1 MHTCLPVRRPA
12 PPQTRLC
19 GLSLLE
25 VQQFDRHKKSVV
37 AAIKALGSMV
47 RLVARRTDADKLEE
61 ELELKVAAALIKR
74 YWGGA
79 VWHSDHAFHSKSFA
93 CSQEQGDRE
102 HMLVDVRVVPLDY
115 CFPSVDWMHFP
126 PFVASHSHHGHA
138 AMWYRRC

>member
-1 MHTCLPVRRPA
+1 MHRPA

-61 ELELKVAAALIKR
+61 ELELKVAAALIKG
-74 YWGGA
+74 YWGGGA
-79 VWHSDHAFHSKSFA
+79 V
-93 CSQEQGDRE
+93 
-102 HMLVDVRVVPLDY
+102 
-115 CFPSVDWMHFP
+115 
-126 PFVASHSHHGHA
+126 
-138 AMWYRRC
+138 

>member
-1 MHTCLPVRRPA
+1 MHRPA

-47 RLVARRTDADKLEE
+47 RLVARRADADKLEE

-74 YWGGA
+74 YWGGGA
-79 VWHSDHAFHSKSFA
+79 V
-93 CSQEQGDRE
+93 
-102 HMLVDVRVVPLDY
+102 
-115 CFPSVDWMHFP
+115 
-126 PFVASHSHHGHA
+126 
-138 AMWYRRC
+138 